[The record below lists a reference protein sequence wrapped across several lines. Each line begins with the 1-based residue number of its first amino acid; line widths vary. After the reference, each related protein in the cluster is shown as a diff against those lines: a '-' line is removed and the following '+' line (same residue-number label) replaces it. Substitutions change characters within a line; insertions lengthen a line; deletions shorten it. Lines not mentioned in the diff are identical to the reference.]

1 MVAAIKSSNTLD
13 LKRLDF
19 IQRKIFDVDNNEEK
33 NNVELEKGIVE
44 LPKLDEEVY
53 FKRKKRPKFKIN

>member
-53 FKRKKRPKFKIN
+53 FKRKKRHKFKIN